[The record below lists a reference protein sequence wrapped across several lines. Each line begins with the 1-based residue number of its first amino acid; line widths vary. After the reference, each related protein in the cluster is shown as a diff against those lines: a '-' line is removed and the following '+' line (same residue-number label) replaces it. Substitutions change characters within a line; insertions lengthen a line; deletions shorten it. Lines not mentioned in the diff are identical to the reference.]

1 MTKLINKRGLEATQ
15 IEEIEAVLNA
25 INGRAERWTAS
36 VSDVLEMIERA
47 EEQLENANLPT
58 SRRTGAIAVCYPSTP
73 SSSYKYGVIGNEV
86 HLRRAYEGW
95 RVVAINTIRQY
106 GDDSRGYR
114 VNISLKQE
122 QIDYIRNK

>member
-1 MTKLINKRGLEATQ
+1 MTKLINKRGLKATQ

-58 SRRTGAIAVCYPSTP
+58 SRRTGAIAVCYT
-73 SSSYKYGVIGNEV
+73 KHAVKLI
-86 HLRRAYEGW
+86 
-95 RVVAINTIRQY
+95 
-106 GDDSRGYR
+106 
-114 VNISLKQE
+114 
-122 QIDYIRNK
+122 